1 MRVIKAKYEILT
13 DLSDPIKT
21 LLKPIEVA
29 GRTCYKSED
38 KITDDSCVQFC
49 KMLLN
54 RGHTAMLEHSS
65 LSVRF
70 TIDRAIANELVRH
83 RHTAYAQE
91 STRYCSYNKDK
102 FGNEIKVIA
111 PDEFEPKSP
120 AYGIWFDSCKYA
132 EISYMD
138 LLKEGV
144 KPEFARNVLP
154 LSTATEIVCT
164 ASVREWIAIFSLRTT
179 PFAHPQMRSIM
190 RKLLNELKSTVP
202 VLFDGVTYEE
212 ENK

>member
-1 MRVIKAKYEILT
+1 MKVINQSYEILT
-13 DLSDPIKT
+13 DLSDPIKA

-38 KITDDSCVQFC
+38 KITDDSCVKFC
-49 KMLLN
+49 KMLLSKH
-54 RGHTAMLEHSS
+54 HTAMLEHSS

-70 TIDRAIANELVRH
+70 IVDRAIANELVRH

-91 STRYCSYNKDK
+91 STRYCAYNKDK
-102 FGNEIKVIA
+102 FGNEIKVIL
-111 PDEFEPKSP
+111 PDEFKQGTPEF
-120 AYGIWFDSCKYA
+120 GIWFDSCKYSEA
-132 EISYMD
+132 AYMD

-154 LSTATEIVCT
+154 LSTATELVVT
-164 ASVREWIAIFSLRTT
+164 ANIREWISIFTLRTT

-190 RKLLNELKSTVP
+190 RNLLDDLKSKIP
-202 VLFDGVTYEE
+202 VLFDDIIYE
-212 ENK
+212 